1 MDASLNTQD
10 QKEWMTGRY
19 SLDESLI
26 LLCVIV
32 LLSVKASQNNLAYR
46 RKLVSIVGK
55 WSLLPPTIGV
65 NSHSQKKI
73 SPARPIRSE
82 TSPFGA
88 SYRPAHSERD
98 QPMTACR
105 RMNIQ
110 TRTDDDNND
119 ISSSLPCA
127 QRNQEEPLTEAR
139 YHP

>member
-65 NSHSQKKI
+65 NSHSQTKNDTRRRVFCKQGGDSSNAVPPNHTDLSVFCTDFKTKI
-73 SPARPIRSE
+73 LRLNTKMSII
-82 TSPFGA
+82 GA
-88 SYRPAHSERD
+88 
-98 QPMTACR
+98 
-105 RMNIQ
+105 
-110 TRTDDDNND
+110 
-119 ISSSLPCA
+119 
-127 QRNQEEPLTEAR
+127 
-139 YHP
+139 

>member
-65 NSHSQKKI
+65 NSRTVHAQMLHGCRLMHNSGVLLPHLTS
-73 SPARPIRSE
+73 SPRLFQEPVQTPWDLTRHRLILPNLPLLHQFFFFDVTTFRLY
-82 TSPFGA
+82 TSIA
-88 SYRPAHSERD
+88 
-98 QPMTACR
+98 TA
-105 RMNIQ
+105 
-110 TRTDDDNND
+110 
-119 ISSSLPCA
+119 
-127 QRNQEEPLTEAR
+127 
-139 YHP
+139 

>member
-65 NSHSQKKI
+65 NSHSLFFLDEV
-73 SPARPIRSE
+73 S
-82 TSPFGA
+82 T
-88 SYRPAHSERD
+88 
-98 QPMTACR
+98 
-105 RMNIQ
+105 
-110 TRTDDDNND
+110 
-119 ISSSLPCA
+119 
-127 QRNQEEPLTEAR
+127 
-139 YHP
+139 